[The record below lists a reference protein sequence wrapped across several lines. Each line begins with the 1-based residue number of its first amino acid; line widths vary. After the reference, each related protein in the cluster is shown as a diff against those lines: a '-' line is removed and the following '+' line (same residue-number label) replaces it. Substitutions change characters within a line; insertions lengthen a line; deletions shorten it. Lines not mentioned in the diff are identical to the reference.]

1 MAKIAVTGKGERDGT
16 WAFDVHVE
24 EKGRKYDFAVTLR
37 RGDLERWAPAGTAPE
52 RVVRAAF
59 TFLLGNEPVTSIMSR
74 FDCSV
79 IRRYFPSVDSELPG
93 LV

>member
-1 MAKIAVTGKGERDGT
+1 VDKIAVPGNGEQGGA
-16 WAFDVHVE
+16 WAFDVRVE

-37 RGDLERWAPAGTAPE
+37 REDLERWAPAGTPPD

-59 TFLLGNEPVTSIMSR
+59 TFLLANEPVTSIMSR

-93 LV
+93 MV